1 MRGLR
6 ITLIMLGITSTSLS
20 LAADNIIVSDN
31 TGKAYLKDN
40 SGNLFP
46 AGVVFTTDGNSNI
59 QPVFS
64 TDSTIS
70 IGTVNQGNGNNGSS
84 PWNVIDSAWISDFNT
99 WKPWADVNLSTRA
112 ADASI
117 QTLIGKF
124 TNTTGGAVKVD
135 GSAFTQPIS
144 GSVSVSN
151 FPSTQPVSGT
161 VTANI
166 GTTGGLSLDTTSQS
180 ISTSVG
186 RLPIAQGT
194 ALGSNYQ
201 VLNGGSVTT
210 SSPTYTTGQI
220 NPLSLT
226 TSGALRTDSTAT
238 TQPISGTI
246 TANAGTGNFTVT
258 QSTGTNL
265 HAVIDSG
272 SITANIGTT
281 NGLALDSSVSKLTI
295 PQGTALGSNTQALI
309 GGSVSTASPAY
320 TTGQISPISLTTA
333 GALRVDASS
342 TTQPISG
349 TIAATQS
356 GTWST
361 RIQDGNGNLLT
372 SQISGSQRALDV
384 GINVSGT
391 QVDPRSIRALT
402 SSDVVTAN
410 IGTTNGLAL
419 DTSVNGILVTQ
430 GSTTSGEKGPLI
442 QGAVTTS
449 APTYTTAQTSPL
461 SLTTAG
467 ALRVDATS
475 TTQPVS
481 GTVTANAGT
490 GTFTV
495 GQATG
500 TNLHTV
506 VDSGTLAATQSGTW
520 NIANVTN
527 ITGTV
532 SLPTGAATASNQT
545 TANSSLSTIA
555 TNTTGLNSTIAV
567 TSSAVPADALQIGVK
582 NGSNLVPITEGQA
595 TSANSLPVVIA
606 SDQSVLTITQGNSTG
621 KTTQILNGSLVT
633 TAVTANQVILT
644 HTVTAGKT
652 FYLQEFDCNV
662 FTTAHTTTAAAYGIC
677 SLQIGGTTVWS
688 SYLSGP
694 GSAQTQTVIYSEP
707 IPVSAG
713 TVIQWVTTPVNTTSY
728 TWNSNFGGYEK

>member
-1 MRGLR
+1 MRVVR
-6 ITLIMLGITSTSLS
+6 ITLIMLGITATSLS
-20 LAADNIIVSDN
+20 FAADNIIVSDN

-186 RLPIAQGT
+186 RLPIAQGA

-281 NGLALDSSVSKLTI
+281 NGLALDSSVSKLNI

-333 GALRVDASS
+333 GALRVDATS
-342 TTQPISG
+342 TTQPVSG

-361 RIQDGNGNLLT
+361 RNQDGNGNLLT

-384 GINVSGT
+384 GINVLGT

-402 SSDVVTAN
+402 SSDVV
-410 IGTTNGLAL
+410 
-419 DTSVNGILVTQ
+419 S
-430 GSTTSGEKGPLI
+430 
-442 QGAVTTS
+442 AV
-449 APTYTTAQTSPL
+449 
-461 SLTTAG
+461 
-467 ALRVDATS
+467 
-475 TTQPVS
+475 
-481 GTVTANAGT
+481 
-490 GTFTV
+490 
-495 GQATG
+495 
-500 TNLHTV
+500 
-506 VDSGTLAATQSGTW
+506 QSGTW
-520 NIANVTN
+520 DINNIS
-527 ITGTV
+527 GTV
-532 SLPTGAATASNQT
+532 SLPTGASTSANQT
-545 TANSSLSTIA
+545 TGNASLATIA
-555 TNTTGLNSTIAV
+555 TNTTGLNATIAA
-567 TSSAVPADALQIGVK
+567 TNAASPADALQIGVK
-582 NGSNLVPITEGQA
+582 NGSNIVPITEGQA

-621 KTTQILNGSLVT
+621 KTVHLISDNLT
-633 TAVTANQVILT
+633 TTSTTANQVIT
-644 HTVTAGKT
+644 TYTVTTGKT
-652 FYLQEFDCNV
+652 FYLQSFDCNV
-662 FTTAHTTTAAAYGIC
+662 VINSHSTTTVSFGLC
-677 SLQIGGTTVWS
+677 SLQINGTVVWS
-688 SYLSGP
+688 SYLAGP
-694 GSAQTQTVIYSEP
+694 GAAITTSVTYAEP
-707 IPVSAG
+707 IPISSG
-713 TVIQWVTTPVNTTSY
+713 TVIQWVANPTSSTSY
-728 TWNSNFGGYEK
+728 LWTGNFGGYEK